1 MTAKLTSD
9 WWVCFCDQHGNVRH
23 LTVREWLGANRL
35 DLLQG
40 TDITLPVA
48 LADSLDSSQEA
59 GRIVKRQIAAA
70 IAAQRS
76 EAGDQKSEEIGN
88 QQSEIVNE
96 L

>member
-9 WWVCFCDQHGNVRH
+9 WWVCLCDKHGNVRH

-40 TDITLPVA
+40 TDETLPVA

-59 GRIVKRQIAAA
+59 GRIVKRQIAEK
-70 IAAQRS
+70 RKG
-76 EAGDQKSEEIGN
+76 EAGTEEQRHTGTEGN
-88 QQSEIVNE
+88 RQ
-96 L
+96 

>member
-9 WWVCFCDQHGNVRH
+9 WWVCLCDQHGNVRH

-40 TDITLPVA
+40 TDETLPVA

-59 GRIVKRQIAAA
+59 GRIVKRQISAAR
-70 IAAQRS
+70 AAQHG
-76 EAGDQKSEEIGN
+76 AGSMEQSKGEE
-88 QQSEIVNE
+88 NE
-96 L
+96 

>member
-9 WWVCFCDQHGNVRH
+9 WWVCLCDKHGNVRH
-23 LTVREWLGANRL
+23 LTVRDWLGANRL

-40 TDITLPVA
+40 TDEALPVA

-76 EAGDQKSEEIGN
+76 EAGTEAQRHIGTEEK
-88 QQSEIVNE
+88 QE
-96 L
+96 